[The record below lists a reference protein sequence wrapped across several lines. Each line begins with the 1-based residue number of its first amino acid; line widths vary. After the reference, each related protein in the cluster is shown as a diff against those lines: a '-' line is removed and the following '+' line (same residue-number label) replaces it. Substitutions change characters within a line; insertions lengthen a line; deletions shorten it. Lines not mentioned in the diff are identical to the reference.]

1 MKIKLLAIAACLLGS
16 VTSFAQN
23 RGHEI
28 GFQSDND
35 SFLAQ
40 GSDRYYTNGF
50 FLFYRVAHDPA
61 KMGKRMRDD
70 VANAVFGFELGQK
83 IYNARSGNLPDAS
96 FVDRPFAGYLYLGFN
111 GNVLYKNE
119 TTIKLGV
126 KVGVVGPAAG
136 GYQIQKFIHN
146 TFGFYELNSWQ
157 YQVRNAAQLN
167 LNLDVNKLLARSSA
181 ADLTVTGYVNAGTG
195 FNAIG
200 VGPMVRLGNFNQLF
214 QSVSTQ
220 STASRNAANQLLHN
234 TELFFYYKPQINAVA
249 YDATAQ
255 GNIFKDHPEP
265 GTQEI
270 VGDINHVVFSNQLGV
285 SYASS
290 RFVVDL
296 SAFINTREV
305 KQMVKSTHQWGSLTV
320 LYRFN

>member
-1 MKIKLLAIAACLLGS
+1 MKIKLLALTACLLGS
-16 VTSFAQN
+16 ITSFAQT

-50 FLFYRVAHDPA
+50 FLYYRFAKDPS
-61 KMGKRMRDD
+61 KMGPRMRDK
-70 VANAVFGFELGQK
+70 VANSVFTVELGQK
-83 IYNARSGNLPDAS
+83 IYNAQSGNLPDAS
-96 FVDRPFAGYLYLGFN
+96 YVDRPFAGYIYLGFT

-119 TTIKLGV
+119 TSVRLGAR
-126 KVGVVGPAAG
+126 VGIIGPAAG
-136 GYQIQKFIHN
+136 GYAIQKFIHN
-146 TFGFYELNSWQ
+146 TFGFYELNAWQ

-167 LNLDVNKLLARSSA
+167 LNLDVDKLIARSSA
-181 ADLTVTGYVNAGTG
+181 ADLTFSGYLNAGTG
-195 FNAIG
+195 FNAVGI
-200 VGPMVRLGNFNQLF
+200 GPMLRLGNFNQLY

-220 STASRNAANQLLHN
+220 STASVTDNKLLHK
-234 TELFFYYKPQINAVA
+234 TELFFYYKPQVNAVV

-255 GNIFKDHPEP
+255 GNIFTSHPEP

-270 VGDINHVVFSNQLGV
+270 VGDINHFVFSNKFGV

-290 RFVVDL
+290 RFVLDGSVYV
-296 SAFINTREV
+296 NTREV